1 MIRMQPYVIAALV
14 RHYGLRRSALS
25 GGLFDEM
32 HDPAYAAQIGAWHES
47 LPADHRLT
55 HEQLALV
62 AAPDLLADVRILHGT
77 ERLTRFWLLARQGNG
92 GGCLLAAPQRDG
104 ELELK
109 PASGVEDVSDMV
121 LLMLAAAGEPAEPE
135 MNVRLSHAEL
145 AALAAWIDL
154 DQRASFV
161 ARIAHEPR
169 PESYSAE
176 TLAEYCAK
184 ESGVP
189 DPRWLLAFFA
199 PLLDRSSIPATAPQA
214 AAALQG
220 LARRGLAE
228 PRGAEWAWTLP
239 GQFLS
244 ETFQR
249 RAVLAAVDTAAAAP
263 SGALGRHSACLLRS
277 DQPLWLVDIPPDGEA
292 TLAGISILDARKVLD
307 ALFTPP
313 ATAPEWRA
321 AQQVPAPAYAP
332 APPPVAAPP
341 PQPAYAASP
350 PYPAQYASPAA
361 PRPAPPAPPP
371 VPGYA
376 PQAAPYGSPQRAP
389 QYSAQP
395 PYPPAAPPAQN
406 YCRNCRQPL
415 PPGAAFCGLCG
426 ARQS

>member
-32 HDPAYAAQIGAWHES
+32 QDPAYAAQIGAWHES
-47 LPADHRLT
+47 LPADHRLAR
-55 HEQLALV
+55 EQLALL
-62 AAPDLLADVRILHGT
+62 AAPDLLADIRIVHGVDK
-77 ERLTRFWLLARQGNG
+77 LTRFWLLARQGNG
-92 GGCLLAAPQRDG
+92 GGCLLAAPQEDG

-109 PASGVEDVSDMV
+109 PAGGAEDVSDMV

-135 MNVRLSHAEL
+135 MNVRLTHAEL
-145 AALAAWIDL
+145 AALVGWIDL
-154 DQRASFV
+154 DHRASFV

-169 PESYSAE
+169 PESFSAE
-176 TLAEYCAK
+176 TLAEYCAR
-184 ESGVP
+184 EAGVP

-228 PRGAEWAWTLP
+228 PRGAGWAWTLP

-249 RAVLAAVDTAAAAP
+249 RAVLAAIDTAAAAP
-263 SGALGRHSACLLRS
+263 GGALGRHSACLLRS
-277 DQPLWLVDIPPDGEA
+277 DQPLWLVDIPPDGEV
-292 TLAGISILDARKVLD
+292 TLAGISILDAREVLD
-307 ALFTPP
+307 ALFTPL

-321 AQQVPAPAYAP
+321 AQQAPAPAYAP
-332 APPPVAAPP
+332 APPSGAAPP
-341 PQPAYAASP
+341 PQPAYAAAP
-350 PYPAQYASPAA
+350 PYAAHYPPPAS
-361 PRPAPPAPPP
+361 PRPAPHLPPP

-376 PQAAPYGSPQRAP
+376 PQAAPYGSPQSGPAYAAQP
-389 QYSAQP
+389 QY
-395 PYPPAAPPAQN
+395 APPPVQN
-406 YCRNCRQPL
+406 LCRNCRQPL

>member
-47 LPADHRLT
+47 LPPDHRLPRE
-55 HEQLALV
+55 HLAVL
-62 AAPDLLADVRILHGT
+62 AAPDLLADVRIVHGI
-77 ERLTRFWLLARQGNG
+77 EKLTRFWLLARHGNG
-92 GGCLLAAPQRDG
+92 QGCLLAAPQKEG

-109 PASGVEDVSDMV
+109 PAGGAEDVSDMV

-135 MNVRLSHAEL
+135 MNVRLTHAEL
-145 AALAAWIDL
+145 AALVAWIDL

-169 PESYSAE
+169 PESFSAE
-176 TLAEYCAK
+176 TLAEYCAR
-184 ESGVP
+184 EAGVP

-228 PRGAEWAWTLP
+228 PRGAGWAWTLP

-249 RAVLAAVDTAAAAP
+249 RAVLAAIDTATAAP
-263 SGALGRHSACLLRS
+263 GGALGRHSACLLRS

-292 TLAGISILDARKVLD
+292 TLAGISLLDARKVLD
-307 ALFTPP
+307 ALFTPL

-321 AQQVPAPAYAP
+321 QQTPAYA
-332 APPPVAAPP
+332 AAPP
-341 PQPAYAASP
+341 PQPAYAAQ
-350 PYPAQYASPAA
+350 PYAAPYAPQAA
-361 PRPAPPAPPP
+361 PRPAPPPPP
-371 VPGYA
+371 PLPGYA
-376 PQAAPYGSPQRAP
+376 PQAAPYGGPQPSPP
-389 QYSAQP
+389 YSAQP
-395 PYPPAAPPAQN
+395 QYPPAAPPVQN
-406 YCRNCRQPL
+406 LCRNCRQPL